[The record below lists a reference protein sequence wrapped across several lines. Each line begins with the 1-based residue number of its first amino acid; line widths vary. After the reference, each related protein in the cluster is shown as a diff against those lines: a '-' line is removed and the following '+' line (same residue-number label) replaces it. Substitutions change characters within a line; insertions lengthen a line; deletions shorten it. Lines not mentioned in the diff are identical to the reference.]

1 VAKKL
6 YIFKSGLYTVEHVA
20 KLTEGEH
27 VVKVRVDPANEI
39 EERDEDDNY
48 VQKTFEVERTGKE
61 TKPEEETEGKFLA
74 LLISAVVILLVL
86 ALLFYTSRRVK
97 W

>member
-1 VAKKL
+1 SKP
-6 YIFKSGLYTVEHVA
+6 GLYAVEHVA

-39 EERDEDDNY
+39 EERGEDDNY
-48 VQKTFEVERTGKE
+48 VQKTFGVERTGKE
-61 TKPEEETEGKFLA
+61 TKPEEEPEGKFLA
-74 LLISAVVILLVL
+74 LLVSAVVILLVL
-86 ALLFYTSRRVK
+86 ALLLYTSRRVK